1 MRKLL
6 HLDEPFVWNDNC
18 QAELSYLKNV
28 VTRDPI
34 LRPLDTQRDI
44 VIMCDASQTLGFGY
58 ALLQTADDTKA
69 LHVVA
74 YGAQAVTK
82 SQQNWT
88 PAELELA
95 ALALAIKQ
103 YDYFLIHQKI
113 TVFTDNSAVIH
124 LDKWKPINAR
134 LRRLISYLQQF

>member
-6 HLDEPFVWNDNC
+6 QLDEPFVWNDNC
-18 QAELSYLKNV
+18 EDELTYFKNA
-28 VTRDPI
+28 VTKDPI
-34 LRPLDTQRDI
+34 LRPIDVRKDVFL
-44 VIMCDASQTLGFGY
+44 MCDASQTMGFGY
-58 ALLQTADDTKA
+58 ALLQTAEDEKT
-69 LHVVA
+69 LHVVS

-82 SQQNWT
+82 SQRNWT

-103 YDYFLIHQKI
+103 YDYFLIHRKI

-124 LDKWKPINAR
+124 LDK
-134 LRRLISYLQQF
+134 

>member
-6 HLDEPFVWNDNC
+6 RLDEPFVWDENC
-18 QAELSYLKNV
+18 QKKLSYLKNA
-28 VTRDPI
+28 VTSDPI
-34 LRPLDTQRDI
+34 LRIINTEKDV

-69 LHVVA
+69 LHVVS

-82 SQQNWT
+82 SQRNWT

-103 YDYFLIHQKI
+103 YDYFLMHRKI

-124 LDKWKPINAR
+124 LDKWKFINAR
-134 LRRLISYLQQF
+134 QR